1 MNVYK
6 VECSTSWNKMFTQQP
21 AHFRDDR
28 GRLDREIMVSYLG
41 RVTLVRVVKCLPHK
55 TIDLWWNLFGLYQNE
70 AIVR

>member
-28 GRLDREIMVSYLG
+28 GRLDREIMVGYLAAKS
-41 RVTLVRVVKCLPHK
+41 RYASASCVMFTS
-55 TIDLWWNLFGLYQNE
+55 
-70 AIVR
+70 

>member
-28 GRLDREIMVSYLG
+28 GRLDREIMVSYLD
-41 RVTLVRVVKCLPHK
+41 RVTLVRVV
-55 TIDLWWNLFGLYQNE
+55 
-70 AIVR
+70 